1 MTFTLYKYVMTGAIA
16 AADVEFVSMGEFT
29 EMQRTL
35 STDLDRGLSAGNF
48 RADIFGFFLL
58 QKIKLHGISY

>member
-1 MTFTLYKYVMTGAIA
+1 MTGAIA

-29 EMQRTL
+29 EMKRTL

-58 QKIKLHGISY
+58 QKIKLHGIS